1 MSNNGKIEYK
11 ENFISKVKKI
21 FTRDEEQHNSI
32 RERNVKENKKK
43 QDSFAN
49 EIKVDTLIKKNDFLK
64 EIEGNEEGLNML
76 SIDRLEKLEKY
87 YDDIIEQTNKKIKR
101 LKTSD

>member
-64 EIEGNEEGLNML
+64 EIEGNEEELNML
-76 SIDRLEKLEKY
+76 SIDRLEKLERY
-87 YDDIIEQTNKKIKR
+87 YDDIIEQNNKKIKR
-101 LKTSD
+101 LKISD

>member
-49 EIKVDTLIKKNDFLK
+49 EIKVDTLIKKNYFLK
-64 EIEGNEEGLNML
+64 EIEGNEEELNML
-76 SIDRLEKLEKY
+76 SIDRLEKLERY
-87 YDDIIEQTNKKIKR
+87 YDDIIEQNNKKIKR
-101 LKTSD
+101 LKISD

>member
-32 RERNVKENKKK
+32 RERNAKENKKN

-64 EIEGNEEGLNML
+64 KIEGNEEGLNML

-87 YDDIIEQTNKKIKR
+87 YDDIIEQNNKKIKR
-101 LKTSD
+101 LKASN

>member
-43 QDSFAN
+43 QESFAN

-87 YDDIIEQTNKKIKR
+87 YDDIIEQNNKKIKR

>member
-64 EIEGNEEGLNML
+64 EIEGNEEELNML
-76 SIDRLEKLEKY
+76 SIDRLEKLERY
-87 YDDIIEQTNKKIKR
+87 YDDIIEQNNKKIKR

>member
-21 FTRDEEQHNSI
+21 YTRDEEQHNSI

-49 EIKVDTLIKKNDFLK
+49 EIKVDTLIKKNYFLK
-64 EIEGNEEGLNML
+64 EIEGNEEELNML
-76 SIDRLEKLEKY
+76 SIDRLEKLERY
-87 YDDIIEQTNKKIKR
+87 YDDIIEQNNKKIKR
-101 LKTSD
+101 LKISD

>member
-1 MSNNGKIEYK
+1 MSDNGKIEYK

-49 EIKVDTLIKKNDFLK
+49 EIKVDTLIKKNYFLK
-64 EIEGNEEGLNML
+64 EIEGNEEELNML
-76 SIDRLEKLEKY
+76 SIDRLEKLERY
-87 YDDIIEQTNKKIKR
+87 YDDIIEQNNKKIKR
-101 LKTSD
+101 LKISD